1 MQYTAVEDLGL
12 VDGYAFVSA
21 DLNFLSLEFDLLQYL
36 QVPICGKYVFPDGYD
51 VEANEGEANDE
62 GNDANVENGC
72 PGDGVYDFNLPYVL
86 PEEETKASWL
96 ATGWNG
102 RGEVSFYSEANNPD
116 SLMGSCL
123 LNFGTAVTP
132 SSEESL
138 LGKLPIPSAMVTA
151 AVIFAFVCF
160 LILTCLYRM
169 MRDIASG
176 KKKKENK
183 LLDEE
188 SCGDTAF
195 VSMKD

>member
-1 MQYTAVEDLGL
+1 
-12 VDGYAFVSA
+12 
-21 DLNFLSLEFDLLQYL
+21 
-36 QVPICGKYVFPDGYD
+36 
-51 VEANEGEANDE
+51 
-62 GNDANVENGC
+62 
-72 PGDGVYDFNLPYVL
+72 
-86 PEEETKASWL
+86 
-96 ATGWNG
+96 
-102 RGEVSFYSEANNPD
+102 
-116 SLMGSCL
+116 MGSCL